1 MNQIDDG
8 RTLSPLLDQ
17 APENV
22 LESVLHFLTSRHDRN
37 AASLV
42 YKSWYHAEALT
53 RTELFIKNCYVVS
66 PHRAST
72 QFPRVWSVTING
84 KPCFADFDLM
94 PLNWGS
100 TSPLRPP
107 HSPKLTT
114 HSSTNSTS
122 NTCPSLTMTSTSSPT
137 PSPPSKTSF
146 SRAVKALAPPLLP
159 PSPLTTVRLVV
170 VLQSI
175 VGKHINRVFTFDKV
189 FGPSTQQMD
198 LYEQVVT
205 PIVNEVLEGF
215 NYTIFAY
222 GQTGT
227 GKIYTMEGKCK
238 KAKSGPNGKLP
249 LGAGVI
255 PRVVK

>member
-1 MNQIDDG
+1 MTYLVVVDDFCAKSVVAFVKYFEPKMNQIDDG

-107 HSPKLTT
+107 HSPNLTT

-122 NTCPSLTMTSTSSPT
+122 NTCPSLTMTSASSPT

-189 FGPSTQQMD
+189 LLLT
-198 LYEQVVT
+198 L
-205 PIVNEVLEGF
+205 
-215 NYTIFAY
+215 
-222 GQTGT
+222 
-227 GKIYTMEGKCK
+227 
-238 KAKSGPNGKLP
+238 
-249 LGAGVI
+249 
-255 PRVVK
+255 PRVRYVIISKLEFMKMDTNSGMLS